1 MNYNKA
7 LQAKLEKNLINYKIL
22 SGKFMIHETNTKEKY
37 IMLIMIIDYF
47 RWIYLNGKKNGKG
60 KEYNDN
66 GKLLFE
72 GEYLNG
78 KKNGKGKEYGYKG
91 DLLYEGE
98 YLNGKKWNGNGKIN
112 NYKGLLKYE
121 IEYKN
126 GKIWNLKQYNNLK
139 IINVIIEGKGLITE
153 CDNNNEIISF

>member
-1 MNYNKA
+1 
-7 LQAKLEKNLINYKIL
+7 
-22 SGKFMIHETNTKEKY
+22 
-37 IMLIMIIDYF
+37 MIIW

-78 KKNGKGKEYGYKG
+78 KKNGKGKEYGYKE

-121 IEYKN
+121 IEYKK